1 MQKTIQS
8 KDIKNLLLSS
18 LGGALEYYDFI
29 LFVVFSRYIS
39 HHFFPESMNDFW
51 KSFFVYSTFASGYL
65 ARPLGG
71 IIMAHFGDRLGRK
84 NMFLA
89 SILLI
94 VIPTSL
100 LSILPTY
107 TTLGIFAP
115 LFLIFVRVAQGVAVG
130 GEVPCSWVFLGE
142 HTPSKYHGFFL
153 GFLTASIAVGILL
166 GSIVSLILHQIFC
179 ESVMQEWGWRIPFFI
194 GGIFGLISIY
204 LRKFLSETPIFVD
217 LKKEGKIESF
227 PLLQIFKHNKQET
240 ILAMLSACV
249 LAGCVISLTLF
260 FPKFIGEIFKWDIS
274 HNNILQIFGLLF
286 YFAGC
291 ILFGILRDKTNIV
304 KSCLVFSLL
313 LLLSTLLLC
322 YGLYYL
328 HHSLIFVIA
337 CYLLACFSSGIVNF
351 CPIMI
356 VGLFK
361 PQVRLSGISFS
372 YNLAQAIMGGI
383 TPPLIFIL
391 HTFSKSHSAL
401 ASPLV
406 VYAYFVFLILLVGVS
421 IFWLSKI
428 KPNQELRGG
437 EGKPQ
442 KLS

>member
-1 MQKTIQS
+1 MQTTIQS
-8 KDIKNLLLSS
+8 RDIKNLLLSS

-39 HHFFPESMNDFW
+39 YHFFPESMNDFW

-84 NMFLA
+84 NIFLT

-107 TTLGIFAP
+107 ATLGILAP
-115 LFLIFVRVAQGVAVG
+115 LFLIFVRIAQGVAVG
-130 GEVPCSWVFLGE
+130 GEVPCSWVFLSE
-142 HTPSKYHGFFL
+142 HTPPKYHGFFL

-166 GSIVSLILHQIFC
+166 GSIVSLILHQIFS
-179 ESVMQEWGWRIPFFI
+179 EAVMQEWGWRIPFFI

-204 LRKFLSETPIFVD
+204 LRKFLSETPIFVN

-227 PLLQIFKHNKQET
+227 PLLQIFKNNKQET

-260 FPKFIGEIFKWDIS
+260 FPKFIGEILKWDIS
-274 HNNILQIFGLLF
+274 QNNILQIFGLLF
-286 YFAGC
+286 YFLGC
-291 ILFGILRDKTNIV
+291 VSFGILKDKTSIA
-304 KSCLVFSLL
+304 KSCLLFASLF
-313 LLLSTLLLC
+313 LLSMLLLC
-322 YGLYYL
+322 YGLYNL
-328 HHSLIFVIA
+328 HHTTFVII

-351 CPIMI
+351 CPIMM
-356 VGLFK
+356 VQLFK

-372 YNLAQAIMGGI
+372 YNLAQAVMGGI
-383 TPPLIFIL
+383 TPPLIFLL
-391 HTFSKSHSAL
+391 HTFSKAHSSL
-401 ASPLV
+401 ASPLAI
-406 VYAYFVFLILLVGVS
+406 YAYFIFLMLLVGVS

-428 KPNQELRGG
+428 KSNH
-437 EGKPQ
+437 
-442 KLS
+442 

>member
-1 MQKTIQS
+1 MQESIQS

-29 LFVVFSRYIS
+29 LFVIFSRYIS
-39 HHFFPESMNDFW
+39 YHFFPENMDDFW

-84 NMFLA
+84 NIFLT

-107 TTLGIFAP
+107 ATLGIFAP
-115 LFLIFVRVAQGVAVG
+115 LFLIFIRIAQGVAVG
-130 GEVPCSWVFLGE
+130 GEVPCSWVFLSE
-142 HTPSKYHGFFL
+142 HTPSKHHGFFL
-153 GFLTASIAVGILL
+153 GFLTASIAAGILL
-166 GSIVSLILHQIFC
+166 GSIVSLILHQIFS
-179 ESVMQEWGWRIPFFI
+179 ETVMQEWGWRIPFVL
-194 GGIFGLISIY
+194 GGIFGFISIY

-217 LKKEGKIESF
+217 IKKEGKIESF
-227 PLLQIFKHNKQET
+227 PLLQIFKNSKQET

-274 HNNILQIFGLLF
+274 QNNILQVFGLLF
-286 YFAGC
+286 YFLGC
-291 ILFGILRDKTNIV
+291 ILFGILKDKTNIA
-304 KSCLVFSLL
+304 KSCLIFSILVL
-313 LLLSTLLLC
+313 SSTLLLC
-322 YGLYYL
+322 YELYYL
-328 HHSLIFVIA
+328 RHSSSFVIVY
-337 CYLLACFSSGIVNF
+337 YLLACFGAGIVNF

-356 VGLFK
+356 VNLFK

-372 YNLAQAIMGGI
+372 YNLAQAVIGGI
-383 TPPLIFIL
+383 TPPLIFLL
-391 HTFSKSHSAL
+391 HTFAKNHLSFI
-401 ASPLV
+401 SPLI
-406 VYAYFVFLILLVGVS
+406 VYAYFVFLMILVGVS
-421 IFWLSKI
+421 VFWLSKI
-428 KPNQELRGG
+428 KPDHI
-437 EGKPQ
+437 
-442 KLS
+442 S